1 MAGKAIAIASGKG
14 GVGKTTITANFGLA
28 LAKLG
33 KKVIMVDA
41 DLDMAN
47 LELVLGMEGRP
58 ITLKELISGEAE
70 IEDVMYEVT
79 KNAWFVP
86 AGISPQQFKRVDPE
100 KLIKIINQFKEKADY
115 VLVDCPAGIGRDT
128 IACFAA
134 CKQTILVITPEPM
147 SATDGYKTLHSA
159 EKMGSDLKGIIL
171 NMIKKEKGELSEK
184 DITSLFNS
192 PILARIKEDEEL
204 KKSVL
209 QGKPLMKN
217 KPNNESAQ
225 EIMKMAANEIGVPF
239 TKKIRKGGLFSNLF
253 KFLKKK

>member
-1 MAGKAIAIASGKG
+1 MSKAIAIASGKG

-28 LAKLG
+28 LSKLG

-58 ITLKELISGEAE
+58 ITLKEVISGEAE
-70 IEDVMYEVT
+70 IEDAMYEVE

-86 AGISPQQFKRVDPE
+86 AGISPQQFKRIDPD
-100 KLIKIINQFKEKADY
+100 KLISIIKQFKKKADY

-134 CKQTILVITPEPM
+134 CSETILIMTLEPM
-147 SATDGYKTLHSA
+147 SATDGYKTFLTA
-159 EKMGSDLKGIIL
+159 EKMGSEVKGVIL
-171 NMIKKEKGELSEK
+171 NMIKKSKGELSEK
-184 DITSLFNS
+184 DITSLLNV
-192 PILARIKEDEEL
+192 PILARIKVDEEL

-209 QGKPLMKN
+209 QGKPIVKYN
-217 KPNNESAQ
+217 ETNESAQ
-225 EIMKMAANEIGVPF
+225 ELMQLASKETGVPYA
-239 TKKIRKGGLFSNLF
+239 KKQVKGSLFSNLF
-253 KFLKKK
+253 KFFKKR